1 MSTED
6 LTQWQSCNE
15 QDFEINL
22 TIQDNIY
29 HYTLVVEHDRDCR
42 RMRIAK
48 ERLTHNDKP
57 ILTLQTAMPSFTM
70 MIIPKD
76 SCIASIG
83 LVQVLTVWI
92 LFTCPPVK
100 GRSFLTNRTIIL
112 PCGKFTCENW

>member
-6 LTQWQSCNE
+6 LTRWQSCNE

-57 ILTLQTAMPSFTM
+57 IF
-70 MIIPKD
+70 D
-76 SCIASIG
+76 STDSNAQLYHDDYTEGPMYRFDWSRSG
-83 LVQVLTVWI
+83 VDVLDLI
-92 LFTCPPVK
+92 YLSPGQGALFLDEPDNYLAL
-100 GRSFLTNRTIIL
+100 REIHL
-112 PCGKFTCENW
+112 